1 MEKIDREIQ
10 RHGNAFKFY
19 MTDHTTGELED
30 ALNTI
35 ADWINTCTDDQQFD
49 GNLVNVRWFHRH
61 LTGDDDDGQ
70 RIRTT

>member
-30 ALNTI
+30 VLNTI
-35 ADWINTCTDDQQFD
+35 ADWIK
-49 GNLVNVRWFHRH
+49 
-61 LTGDDDDGQ
+61 
-70 RIRTT
+70 